1 MKQKEK
7 AMKNQEILFTSPG
20 IAELQEY
27 SVPVP
32 QAGEV
37 VVRTVRSTISA
48 GTERAL
54 VSGDPNVNTLGR
66 NIPFPRQSGYS
77 SSGVVVA
84 VGEGVNTVSIGD
96 RVAVYWGRHA
106 RYQCVPVCHVVPL
119 PESISFST
127 AALAHIACF
136 PLAAMRKC
144 RLEIGESALV
154 MGLGV
159 LGLLAVKILRAAG
172 ATPIVAADPVPE
184 KRALALQYGADF
196 ALDPLSPDFATR
208 VKELTAGGIHVAI
221 EVTGVGPALDTAL
234 DCMRPFGR
242 VSLLGCTRD
251 KNFTIDYY
259 RKVHAPGITLVGAH
273 TNARPNT
280 DSSAGLWTTGDDLA
294 AILRLVDTGRLSLDE
309 MIEEV
314 HSPVAAPELYAKL
327 TRQKFFPLVQFDWD
341 ELGEN

>member
-1 MKQKEK
+1 
-7 AMKNQEILFTSPG
+7 MKNQEIFFTAPG
-20 IAELQEY
+20 IAELQEHP
-27 SVPVP
+27 VPVP
-32 QAGEV
+32 AAGEV

-84 VGEGVNTVSIGD
+84 VGNGVSTVSIGD

-106 RYQCVPVCHVVPL
+106 RYQCVPACHVVPL

-136 PLAAMRKC
+136 PLAAIRKC

-159 LGLLAVKILRAAG
+159 LGLLAVKELRAAG
-172 ATPIVAADPVPE
+172 AVPIVAADPVPE
-184 KRALALQYGADF
+184 KRALALEYGADH
-196 ALDPLSPDFATR
+196 ALDPLSSDFATR

-221 EVTGVGPALDTAL
+221 EVTGVGQALDTAL

-242 VSLLGCTRD
+242 VALLGCTRD

-259 RKVHAPGITLVGAH
+259 RKVHGPGVTLVGAH
-273 TNARPNT
+273 TNARPAT
-280 DSSAGLWTTGDDLA
+280 DSSAGLWTVGDDLA
-294 AILRLVDTGRLSLDE
+294 AILRLIDAGRLSLDE

-314 HSPVAAPELYAKL
+314 HSPAKASEVYARL
-327 TRQKFFPLVQFDWD
+327 TAQKFFPLVQFDWNA
-341 ELGEN
+341 LGED

>member
-1 MKQKEK
+1 
-7 AMKNQEILFTSPG
+7 MKNQEIFFTSPG
-20 IAELQEY
+20 IAELQEHP
-27 SVPVP
+27 VPVP
-32 QAGEV
+32 AAGEV

-54 VSGDPNVNTLGR
+54 VSGDPNVNSLGHEV
-66 NIPFPRQSGYS
+66 PFPRQSGYS

-84 VGEGVNTVSIGD
+84 VGEGVNDRSVGQ

-106 RYQCVPVCHVVPL
+106 RYQCVPACHAVPL
-119 PESISFST
+119 YDSVSFST

-144 RLEIGESALV
+144 RLELGESALV

-159 LGLLAVKILRAAG
+159 LGLIAVKVLRAAG
-172 ATPIVAADPVPE
+172 AVPIIAADPIPE
-184 KRALALQYGADF
+184 KRALAIKYGADF
-196 ALDPLSPDFATR
+196 ALDPLAPDFAAR
-208 VKELTAGGIHVAI
+208 VKELTNGGIHVAI
-221 EVTGVGPALDTAL
+221 EVTGVGQALDTTL

-259 RKVHAPGITLVGAH
+259 RKVHGPGITLVGAH
-273 TNARPNT
+273 TNARPGT
-280 DSSAGLWTTGDDLA
+280 DSSAGLWTVGDDLA
-294 AILRLVDTGRLSLDE
+294 AILRLVDAGRLSLDE

-314 HSPVAAPELYAKL
+314 HTPADAPALYATL
-327 TRQKFFPLVQFDWD
+327 TNQKFFPLIQFDWD
-341 ELGEN
+341 ALGDD

>member
-1 MKQKEK
+1 
-7 AMKNQEILFTSPG
+7 MKNQEILFIAPG
-20 IAELQEY
+20 IAELQEHP
-27 SVPVP
+27 VPVP
-32 QAGEV
+32 AAGEV

-54 VSGDPNVNTLGR
+54 VSGDPNVNSLGR
-66 NIPFPRQSGYS
+66 EVPFPRQSGYS

-84 VGEGVNTVSIGD
+84 VGEGVTSVSIGD

-106 RYQCVPVCHVVPL
+106 RYQCVPVDHAVPL
-119 PESISFST
+119 CENVSFST

-159 LGLLAVKILRAAG
+159 LGLIAIKVLRAAG
-172 ATPIVAADPVPE
+172 AVPIIAADPIPE
-184 KRALALQYGADF
+184 KRALALKYGADF
-196 ALDPLSPDFATR
+196 ALDPFSPDFAAR
-208 VKELTAGGIHVAI
+208 VKELTEGGVRVAI
-221 EVTGVGPALDTAL
+221 EVTGVGQALDTTL

-259 RKVHAPGITLVGAH
+259 RKVHGPGITLVGAH
-273 TNARPNT
+273 TVARPAN
-280 DSSAGLWTTGDDLA
+280 DSSAGWWTTGDDLT
-294 AILRLVDTGRLSLDE
+294 AILRLVDAGRLSLDE

-314 HSPVAAPELYAKL
+314 HSPVDAPELYATL
-327 TRQKFFPLVQFDWD
+327 TNQKFFPLVQFDWD
-341 ELGEN
+341 ALGED